1 MKHFLFI
8 IKKTLILAL
17 AIFMVAIEV
26 VTAIGG
32 FPLLFGHNH
41 SPLVTL
47 IGHCFFFA
55 IGLATLLTTIFHFSL
70 DSLTDYRYKP

>member
-1 MKHFLFI
+1 MGKFLFI

-17 AIFMVAIEV
+17 VFFIGSLEV

-32 FPLLFGHNH
+32 FPILFGHGH
-41 SPLVTL
+41 STLVTV

-70 DSLTDYRYKP
+70 DELTDYRYKK